1 MEEGVAEPIRDSR
14 VKSSTMMSTRKR
26 RPSAST
32 RDEVEA
38 AAWLAPCGR
47 LARPV
52 RPPRRRTVKRS
63 SRVDPKQPL
72 RFSQRPSRLQ
82 DVQAP
87 IAEPPAFGSNA
98 TQPLAE
104 PAVVGAR
111 GDIALIFHCKT
122 CQRRTNAVIHNGAA
136 G

>member
-1 MEEGVAEPIRDSR
+1 
-14 VKSSTMMSTRKR
+14 
-26 RPSAST
+26 
-32 RDEVEA
+32 
-38 AAWLAPCGR
+38 
-47 LARPV
+47 
-52 RPPRRRTVKRS
+52 
-63 SRVDPKQPL
+63 L

-122 CQRRTNAVIHNGAA
+122 CQRRTNAVIHNAAA